1 NGQLDRLTA
10 VVAQPQHR
18 ALGVTKQRLA
28 GVAELWQQAGIPR
41 DPDRVI
47 GDRREH
53 PNAVGVDPSPAR
65 SVGDRRQP
73 LQLLDRPDPHARA
86 EPQLI
91 GLRAR
96 RMSLELEHTGGHLR
110 EVNDRHVEQHP
121 QVAEIV
127 KARATADRRVA
138 VLALEIVGDR
148 DEVPRSA
155 DRPVVGPDDP
165 DRAKGPRARR
175 PVAARPRRIR
185 LRDRPAPTGEGRP
198 RVAPSSGRERHS
210 TAQVLGR
217 GLDGDAGRPRG
228 QARRRRGLGRFGLA
242 RDHAQQREQPGAA
255 TGAGHR
261 NGLASSAPVW
271 RWTRRQAL
279 ETRRQPPEP
288 AIVATMSSSQPKSSK
303 PADPAPKI
311 DDAAHKNPELEAM
324 IAANP
329 RDRDSYL
336 VYRDWLESRGFTQ
349 GDRVTLG
356 PLADCDDM
364 LDELDWY
371 HGFIRAARVRYTL
384 DRFNGV
390 RPNVSVEQALEWLLD
405 DPGPG
410 RFVQRLTV
418 GLVLHDDNDYGGV
431 CRVIGA
437 RPRPAL
443 EELSLGDFGY
453 EECELNWTSI
463 SDASPLWASVP
474 RLRKLWLRA
483 GSMGLDGI
491 DLPELRELET
501 VTGGM
506 PPQALAAIASA
517 DWPKLERLHL
527 QIGCGHQDAATD
539 VALIEPLLA
548 GTRFPAL
555 TYLGLC

>member
-1 NGQLDRLTA
+1 
-10 VVAQPQHR
+10 
-18 ALGVTKQRLA
+18 
-28 GVAELWQQAGIPR
+28 
-41 DPDRVI
+41 
-47 GDRREH
+47 
-53 PNAVGVDPSPAR
+53 
-65 SVGDRRQP
+65 
-73 LQLLDRPDPHARA
+73 
-86 EPQLI
+86 
-91 GLRAR
+91 
-96 RMSLELEHTGGHLR
+96 
-110 EVNDRHVEQHP
+110 
-121 QVAEIV
+121 
-127 KARATADRRVA
+127 
-138 VLALEIVGDR
+138 
-148 DEVPRSA
+148 
-155 DRPVVGPDDP
+155 
-165 DRAKGPRARR
+165 
-175 PVAARPRRIR
+175 
-185 LRDRPAPTGEGRP
+185 
-198 RVAPSSGRERHS
+198 
-210 TAQVLGR
+210 
-217 GLDGDAGRPRG
+217 
-228 QARRRRGLGRFGLA
+228 
-242 RDHAQQREQPGAA
+242 
-255 TGAGHR
+255 
-261 NGLASSAPVW
+261 
-271 RWTRRQAL
+271 
-279 ETRRQPPEP
+279 
-288 AIVATMSSSQPKSSK
+288 MSSSQPKSSK

-555 TYLGLC
+555 TYLGLCNCEFTDELCERLAGSAILPRLRHLDLSMGTMSMAGVQALLRTPRAFAHLEGICVDDNFLPDEAIPLLDSLGPPIEFGAQREDVDGYRYASAYE